1 MAAEAPRA
9 AAGVPRSGAGGFEP
23 WQALGPA
30 QPGQTSPPPKVT
42 QPGHLPP
49 DWRQE
54 RPRERRILLQALGA
68 SHVAIAVLHAVLGG
82 YLVFAVK
89 NLHLVA
95 LKSWY
100 PFWGAASFL
109 ISGILAIAVAAVSKT
124 SLKALCLVA
133 NVLSFLCVLAG
144 LFVLA
149 KDLFLESPF
158 ETPIW
163 RPYPN
168 STVHIQRLQLAL
180 LCLTCLEFF
189 LLGPTTAVACR
200 DDPLSV
206 ERDDLPR
213 VPEAVWTPQEP
224 PPSYEDVTGGGTREE
239 PRQK

>member
-1 MAAEAPRA
+1 MNVKCCSQGQRQGSRILAGVMAAEAPRA
-9 AAGVPRSGAGGFEP
+9 AAGVPRSGAEGFEP

-30 QPGQTSPPPKVT
+30 QPGQTSPPPKAT

-54 RPRERRILLQALGA
+54 RPRERRTLLQALG
-68 SHVAIAVLHAVLGG
+68 
-82 YLVFAVK
+82 
-89 NLHLVA
+89 
-95 LKSWY
+95 
-100 PFWGAASFL
+100 FL

-168 STVHIQRLQLAL
+168 STVHIQRLQLIL

-213 VPEAVWTPQEP
+213 VPDEAWAPQEP
-224 PPSYEDVTGGGTREE
+224 PPSYEDVTGGGRREE
-239 PRQK
+239 PKQK

>member
-1 MAAEAPRA
+1 MASPGPGPSPRLP
-9 AAGVPRSGAGGFEP
+9 V
-23 WQALGPA
+23 PA
-30 QPGQTSPPPKVT
+30 Q
-42 QPGHLPP
+42 
-49 DWRQE
+49 
-54 RPRERRILLQALGA
+54 A

-89 NLHLVA
+89 SLHLVA

-100 PFWGAASFL
+100 PFWGAASR
-109 ISGILAIAVAAVSKT
+109 
-124 SLKALCLVA
+124 ALCLVA

-180 LCLTCLEFF
+180 LGLTCLEFF

-200 DDPLSV
+200 DDPLSA

-213 VPEAVWTPQEP
+213 MPDAAWAPQEP
-224 PPSYEDVTGGGTREE
+224 PPSYEDVTGGGTWEE